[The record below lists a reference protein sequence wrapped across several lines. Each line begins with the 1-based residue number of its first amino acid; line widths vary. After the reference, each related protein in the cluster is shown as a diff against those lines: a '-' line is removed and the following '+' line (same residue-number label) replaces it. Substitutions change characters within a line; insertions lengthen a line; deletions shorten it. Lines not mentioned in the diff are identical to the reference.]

1 MLWNN
6 PSTYYEY
13 VSLSLA
19 NNEADWFIA
28 KQDKVRQNKQPE
40 DSGMKRGRVRRD
52 NSQPLRKQNTENEV
66 ISHEPV
72 AKHR

>member
-13 VSLSLA
+13 VLLSLA
-19 NNEADWFIA
+19 NKEADWLIA
-28 KQDKVRQNKQPE
+28 KQDKVRQNNQPE

-52 NSQPLRKQNTENEV
+52 NSQPLRKQNT
-66 ISHEPV
+66 
-72 AKHR
+72 

>member
-19 NNEADWFIA
+19 NNEADWLIA
-28 KQDKVRQNKQPE
+28 KQDKVKILLQNKQPE

-52 NSQPLRKQNTENEV
+52 NSQPLRKQNT
-66 ISHEPV
+66 
-72 AKHR
+72 